1 MVKNVRI
8 TVMKKTL
15 IIIAVLL
22 CSLGLSAKIKPI
34 EQRPQDVITYS
45 YELRS
50 NHSVSM
56 PLGGLEYSYEGRV
69 ADRWSLIG
77 RIGLVPVGFAAAS
90 VPNYTEVQLR
100 SGIGVS
106 FEARWYSNIAKR
118 AACGRSTYNNSSDFV
133 SMRLRA
139 NTGDGLE
146 VSFTPAYG
154 IRRTFGKLWFHEVTF
169 GPKVGIT
176 TEYGLFLA
184 PHIQYRI
191 GLAF

>member
-1 MVKNVRI
+1 MVRHKGEECKIYHYEKDFNHHFSS
-8 TVMKKTL
+8 
-15 IIIAVLL
+15 VLL
-22 CSLGLSAKIKPI
+22 SW
-34 EQRPQDVITYS
+34 T
-45 YELRS
+45 
-50 NHSVSM
+50 
-56 PLGGLEYSYEGRV
+56 
-69 ADRWSLIG
+69 
-77 RIGLVPVGFAAAS
+77 VGFAASS
-90 VPNYTEVQLR
+90 VPELSTIQLV
-100 SGIGVS
+100 SGIGAT

-118 AACGRSTYNNSSDFV
+118 AECGRSTYNNSSDFV

-154 IRRTFGKLWFHEVTF
+154 IRRSFGRLWFHEITF
-169 GPKVGIT
+169 GPKIGMT